1 MHAVCD
7 EKARPVI
14 LYLSE
19 GQVSDYNGV
28 KAIIDHSPL
37 SKHLL
42 ADRGYDA
49 DWFRPT
55 IIPLKFAIS
64 HYNPTK
70 VRHIPPR
77 KNRKT
82 FIKYDKQIYKQ
93 RHKVQNMFAKF
104 YVC

>member
-19 GQVSDYNGV
+19 GQVSDYNGA
-28 KAIIDHSPL
+28 KAIIDHFPL

-55 IIPLKFAIS
+55 IIPLYPNIS
-64 HYNPTK
+64 RYLYIPKLLVLLHFFPPNPQNII
-70 VRHIPPR
+70 IP
-77 KNRKT
+77 KN
-82 FIKYDKQIYKQ
+82 
-93 RHKVQNMFAKF
+93 
-104 YVC
+104 

>member
-1 MHAVCD
+1 MDITRAIGRTKGGLNSKLHAVCD

-28 KAIIDHSPL
+28 KAIIDHLPL

-64 HYNPTK
+64 H
-70 VRHIPPR
+70 
-77 KNRKT
+77 
-82 FIKYDKQIYKQ
+82 
-93 RHKVQNMFAKF
+93 
-104 YVC
+104 